1 MNRQRQSPSVSSQIN
16 WKDAFGSQA
25 IRGILVATGIMR
37 HRSRN
42 MLWRSAP
49 QKRDAP
55 TPNKAAEFG
64 LSDPGVTSITTRL
77 GSAPTQDRLQ
87 AYLDAGNAV
96 FRYQPQIDLRTGLV
110 AGVEAL
116 LCVPGLHE
124 FRPAI
129 ELAAEIEAAGLGM
142 ALVERR
148 LHDACHEQREWL
160 RSAGH
165 EFPIAI
171 PVPQRTLVNAAF
183 LPLVRR
189 ILAENELAPSFLE
202 LEVEE
207 AALGPSAAALC
218 SVAKERGTGICI
230 AIDGFNAAHS
240 NLRLLSIL
248 PISKLRVDPW
258 MLLRIKDGPSEA
270 LLYDGIIG
278 AARGLGIV
286 VCATG
291 VTSPELLSAVLRH
304 GTPLAQG
311 AALGPPLT
319 GEEFLELLRGGCVA
333 PAMLRSSDFRDVRP
347 NRSSN

>member
-1 MNRQRQSPSVSSQIN
+1 MNRQRQSPSVSSEIN

-25 IRGILVATGIMR
+25 IRSVLVATGIMR
-37 HRSRN
+37 QRSRN
-42 MLWRSAP
+42 MPWRSVAQNREVQP
-49 QKRDAP
+49 P
-55 TPNKAAEFG
+55 SEAADSG
-64 LSDPGVTSITTRL
+64 LSDLGVTSITAQSSSTR
-77 GSAPTQDRLQ
+77 TQDRLQ
-87 AYLDAGNAV
+87 AYLDASNAV

-116 LCVPGLHE
+116 LCVPGLHA

-129 ELAAEIEAAGLGM
+129 ELAAQIEAAGLGL
-142 ALVERR
+142 ALAERR
-148 LHDACHEQREWL
+148 LHEACHEQREWL

-165 EFPIAI
+165 EFPIGV
-171 PVPQRTLVNAAF
+171 PVPRRTLANAAF
-183 LPLVRR
+183 LPLVQRV
-189 ILAENELAPSFLE
+189 LAENDLAPSFLE

-218 SVAKERGTGICI
+218 SVAKVRGTGICI

-240 NLRLLSIL
+240 TLRLLSIL

-258 MLLRIKDGPSEA
+258 MLLRIKDGPSEG
-270 LLYDGIIG
+270 LLYDGIVG
-278 AARGLGIV
+278 AARGLGIG

-311 AALGPPLT
+311 AALGPPLAS
-319 GEEFLELLRGGCVA
+319 EEFLELLRGGC
-333 PAMLRSSDFRDVRP
+333 DFRDVRP
-347 NRSSN
+347 NRSAN